1 MSCIASKKLTNIHTR
16 AVNLSEVFVQYNMWI
31 KIVRALSQDDVFIS
45 YILSFFLTDYKDQKL
60 RTVKIHCS
68 FN

>member
-1 MSCIASKKLTNIHTR
+1 MSCIASKKLTNNHAR
-16 AVNLSEVFVQYNMWI
+16 AVNLSEVFDQYNMWI

>member
-1 MSCIASKKLTNIHTR
+1 MSCIASKKLTNTHTR
-16 AVNLSEVFVQYNMWI
+16 AVNLSEVFDQDNMWI
-31 KIVRALSQDDVFIS
+31 KIVRALSRDDVFIS
-45 YILSFFLTDYKDQKL
+45 YILSFFISDYKDWKL

>member
-1 MSCIASKKLTNIHTR
+1 MSCIASKKLPNTHAR
-16 AVNLSEVFVQYNMWI
+16 AVNLSEVFDQYNMWI
-31 KIVRALSQDDVFIS
+31 KIVRALSQDDVFIL
-45 YILSFFLTDYKDQKL
+45 YILSFFLTDYKDWKL